1 MRRETKCY
9 NRHVYRN
16 ITEDR
21 AECGAETPA
30 SCGEGEAPCRG
41 VRVNRCEVEIV
52 VKTNFEPIVTAD
64 AASCRRQSPNPFRK
78 PGAGG
83 FLCAR

>member
-1 MRRETKCY
+1 MRRETKCH

-21 AECGAETPA
+21 AECGAETLA

-41 VRVNRCEVEIV
+41 VRVNRLGGG
-52 VKTNFEPIVTAD
+52 
-64 AASCRRQSPNPFRK
+64 CRGNQH
-78 PGAGG
+78 
-83 FLCAR
+83 

>member
-41 VRVNRCEVEIV
+41 VRVNRLGG
-52 VKTNFEPIVTAD
+52 D
-64 AASCRRQSPNPFRK
+64 CRGNQ
-78 PGAGG
+78 
-83 FLCAR
+83 L